1 MKNILIAF
9 GLAAATCIAPAAQ
22 AAVTTVDFSFDRLDG
37 SSVGN
42 GSFSFDSVLSGPL
55 AYSDLD
61 SFSLTIGGYSYDLG
75 FVNSGNFSVYHH
87 FGFDTVAN
95 AFVTQT
101 ISGFPTILAGIKNS
115 FNEGFFVRN
124 DPAYTLVR
132 TYPGN
137 ELSFDHV
144 SIVTSSGAVPE
155 AATWAM
161 MILGFGLVGASLR
174 RRTAVQAA

>member
-37 SSVGN
+37 SSVGH
-42 GSFSFDSVLSGPL
+42 GSFSFDSALSGPL
-55 AYSDLD
+55 TYSDLD
-61 SFSLTIGGYSYDLG
+61 SFSLTIGGNSYDLG
-75 FVNSGNFSVYHH
+75 FVNSGNFSVYHY
-87 FGFDTVAN
+87 FGFNTVAN

-101 ISGFPTILAGIKNS
+101 VSGFPTILAGLKNS
-115 FNEGFFVRN
+115 YNEGFFVRN
-124 DPAYTLVR
+124 DPAFTLAR
-132 TYPGN
+132 AYPGG
-137 ELSFDHV
+137 ELYFDNV

-161 MILGFGLVGASLR
+161 MIMGFGLVGASLR
-174 RRTAVQAA
+174 RRAVAHAA